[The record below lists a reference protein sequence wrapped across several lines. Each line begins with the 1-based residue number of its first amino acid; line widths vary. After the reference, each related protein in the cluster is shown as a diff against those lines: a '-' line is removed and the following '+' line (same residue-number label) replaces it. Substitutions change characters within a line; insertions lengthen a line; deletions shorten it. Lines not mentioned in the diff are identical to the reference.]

1 MVKPK
6 FKIGRVVKKKIDEKQ
21 FLTLRLTGKVPIAV
35 IKKIKADDLIFSK
48 FHDGKVT
55 SKVIKKEDN

>member
-1 MVKPK
+1 MSPK
-6 FKIGRVVKKKIDEKQ
+6 CHVIWGHPLKNI
-21 FLTLRLTGKVPIAV
+21 RLTYNEEGKIITS
-35 IKKIKADDLIFSK
+35 IKKIKADDLIFSR